1 MLRRFVA
8 VVLLLSVVPM
18 LARAQTPAASRGLSQ
33 PEILAKVEKYLRNLF
48 AWGPDFQVKVGPLA
62 ESPAPEFYD
71 VPVQVTYKDRTDSG
85 TVYVTKDG
93 KFVFRGEIH
102 DISSDPFAAVRSKIN
117 LKGSP
122 SKGPSDAVVTLVEY
136 SDYQCPH
143 CRELYRTLKEIEPRY
158 PQVRFVFKDF
168 PLTQIHPWAMTAAI
182 GARCA
187 YQQSPDAFFTVQ
199 SVIFESQDLL
209 SAENVWDKILEFAAR
224 AGVPADSY
232 RACMAS
238 PETKAAVEA
247 DLAEGQALKI
257 SSTPTLFVNGREIV
271 GGEKETLEQSIDY
284 ELAHP
289 PHKPSRQP

>member
-18 LARAQTPAASRGLSQ
+18 LARAQTPAASRGPSQ
-33 PEILAKVEKYLRNLF
+33 PEILANVEKYLRNLF

-102 DISSDPFAAVRSKIN
+102 DINSDPFAAVRSKIN

-122 SKGPSDAVVTLVEY
+122 STGPSNAAVTLVEY

-209 SAENVWDKILEFAAR
+209 SAENAWDKILEFAAR

-271 GGEKETLEQSIDY
+271 GGEKETLEQLIDY
-284 ELAHP
+284 ELAHLT
-289 PHKPSRQP
+289 HKPSRQP

>member
-18 LARAQTPAASRGLSQ
+18 LARAQTPAVSRSPSQ
-33 PEILAKVEKYLRNLF
+33 PEILANVEKYLRNLF

-71 VPVQVTYKDRTDSG
+71 VPVQVTYKHRTDSG

-102 DISSDPFAAVRSKIN
+102 DINSDPFAAVRAKIN
-117 LKGSP
+117 LNSSP
-122 SKGPSDAVVTLVEY
+122 STGPSNAAVTLVEY

-199 SVIFESQDLL
+199 SAIFESQDLL
-209 SAENVWDKILEFAAR
+209 SAENAWDKILEFAAR

-257 SSTPTLFVNGREIV
+257 SSTPTLFVNGRETV
-271 GGEKETLEQSIDY
+271 GGEKDTLEQLIDY
-284 ELAHP
+284 ELAHLT
-289 PHKPSRQP
+289 HKPSRQP